1 MDKVACVTGTDHG
14 LGLAL
19 TSGLLNRGYKV
30 FAGRFETADSEGLSE
45 LGKRHAAYLYTVHMD
60 VSQDRS
66 VNEAAKWIGERT
78 DRIDLLIN
86 NAARLGDIERTIFDE
101 LPYQEM
107 LDVYNVN
114 AIGSLRVTQALLD
127 RVLQSD
133 GKTILNIS
141 SEAGS
146 IGNCYRTNW
155 FAYSMSKAALNMQ
168 TALLHN
174 QLNPLGVQ
182 LLSVHPGW
190 VQTHMQGKLD
200 AAATYTP
207 AQSAAHILELADRPE
222 HYVSDQP
229 SYVDLLGNRL
239 PW

>member
-1 MDKVACVTGTDHG
+1 MDKVACVTGTDYG

-19 TSGLLNRGYKV
+19 TAGLLNKGYKV
-30 FAGRFETADSEGLSE
+30 FAGRYNTEDTVGLAELKGRYADKLM
-45 LGKRHAAYLYTVHMD
+45 TVHMD
-60 VSQDRS
+60 VSQDKS
-66 VNEAAKWIGERT
+66 VRAAAAWIGERT
-78 DRIDLLIN
+78 GKIDLLIN
-86 NAARLGDIERTIFDE
+86 NAARLGDIESTIYDE
-101 LPYQEM
+101 LQFQEM

-114 AIGSLRVTQALLD
+114 AIGSLRVTQAHLEL
-127 RVLQSD
+127 VLRSE

-146 IGNCYRTNW
+146 IGQCYRTNW

-168 TALLHN
+168 TALLRN
-174 QLNPLGVQ
+174 QLQPQGVH

-200 AAATYTP
+200 ADATYTP
-207 AQSAAHILELADRPE
+207 EQAAAHILALADDPE
-222 HYVSDQP
+222 LIGRDTQA
-229 SYVDLLGNRL
+229 YVDLLGNPL